1 MHPENP
7 HRSGYNFALLTARS
21 AELKPF
27 VIKSKRGE
35 DTIDFDNPSAV
46 RALNAALLKTHH
58 GVIFWEIP
66 ESFLCPPVPGR
77 CDHLLHVARLFQD
90 PRRLRVL
97 DLGVGANCIY
107 PLLGV
112 SLFNWNFVATDISPN
127 ALQAAQLIV
136 TKNNLQAFIEL
147 RLQPNPKNKLSG
159 VVGEKE
165 SFDLVICNPP
175 FHASADE
182 ALAGTQRKRSNLGLK
197 EKAKLNF
204 GGVSSELWCEG
215 GEYGFIE
222 KLIDES
228 VRFRNQVKWF
238 SSLVSRDDHVN
249 GLIKY
254 LERKEPK
261 SIKLLEMQQ
270 GQKKSRILAW
280 SFS

>member
-7 HRSGYNFALLTARS
+7 HRNGYDFTQLIQVS
-21 AELKPF
+21 AELKSF
-27 VIKSKRGE
+27 VVKSKRGD
-35 DTIDFDNPSAV
+35 DTIDFDDPKAV

-58 GVIFWEIP
+58 GVKFWEIP

-77 CDHLLHVARLFQD
+77 CDHLLHVARLFQN
-90 PRRLRVL
+90 PRNLRVL

-112 SLFNWNFVATDISPN
+112 SLFNWSFVATDISTD
-127 ALQAAQLIV
+127 ALIAAQLIV
-136 TKNNLQAFIEL
+136 DKNDLQRSIEL
-147 RLQPNPKNKLSG
+147 RLQPNPSQKLSG
-159 VVGEKE
+159 VVSEKE

-175 FHASADE
+175 FHTSAEE
-182 ALAGTQRKRSNLGLK
+182 AQAGTQRKRTNLGLQG
-197 EKAKLNF
+197 KAKLNF
-204 GGVSSELWCEG
+204 GGVSNELWCQG
-215 GEYGFIE
+215 GEYAFIE

-238 SSLVSRDDHVN
+238 SSLVSKDDHTP

-254 LERKEPK
+254 LERKGPK
-261 SIKLLEMQQ
+261 AIKLLEMQQ
-270 GQKKSRILAW
+270 GQKKSRLLAW